1 MKIGRKKKWTEDE
14 LVVAVK
20 TSRSIA
26 EVLKKLKLFPRGS
39 NYNTV
44 KEYIVLM
51 NLSTEH
57 FDGKPWMTGLRL
69 VKTENLKGI
78 SSIKSRLLQD
88 RGTACER
95 CGIKAWYGEQIKLE
109 LHHIDGNRYNNKE
122 KNLLLLCPNCHSY
135 TDNWKG
141 KNRKCGL
148 IGKIDW

>member
-1 MKIGRKKKWTEDE
+1 MKIGRKKKWTEEE

-39 NYNTV
+39 NYNTI

-51 NLSTEH
+51 KLSTEH
-57 FDGKPWMTGLRL
+57 FDGKPWTTGLRL
-69 VKTENLKGI
+69 VKTESLKGI
-78 SSIKSRLLQD
+78 GSIKSRLLHD
-88 RGTACER
+88 RGASCED
-95 CGIKAWYGEQIKLE
+95 CGITVWCGNPIKLE
-109 LHHIDGNRYNNKE
+109 LHHVDGNKYNNEE

-135 TDNWKG
+135 TVNWKG

-148 IGKIDW
+148 VGK